1 MRALYILSG
10 IAVLITSLH
19 LVHAIHH
26 FYAVGSQAGMH
37 GAALWSAMLAAIVI
51 DVLSFIGG
59 CLLLRRTS

>member
-26 FYAVGSQAGMH
+26 FYFIGSQEG
-37 GAALWSAMLAAIVI
+37 LRSAMLWGGIVAATVI

-59 CLLLRRTS
+59 YLLLRRAV